1 MAMAYPQ
8 NRQDRL
14 AQALRDNLK
23 KRKEQ
28 ARERALEQAQELP
41 LPESPQK
48 TEDKGVDNA

>member
-28 ARERALEQAQELP
+28 ARERAQTP
-41 LPESPQK
+41 TSSESSVAEDNK
-48 TEDKGVDNA
+48 SEDKGGDNT